1 MKTETLDKMIDEQI
15 KLWMSSLSSAI
26 PHRIQ
31 AKHAMRSLADKLLN
45 REPSE
50 AMVLAVLPENESE
63 MGHLMALTCT
73 KVYLAMRAAEKEE
86 LGVK

>member
-1 MKTETLDKMIDEQI
+1 MTTLDDQFEKWWNTWKPLDCG
-15 KLWMSSLSSAI
+15 KD
-26 PHRIQ
+26 H
-31 AKHAMRSLADKLLN
+31 AKAAWDAGIHFVLN